1 MAVRRS
7 ATRGLFVVLSW
18 GAGCQLVSGLPDD
31 LSLGTGG
38 GGAAPIVCVR
48 EDAPE
53 APAAQD
59 VGGAEGFVVALRA
72 IDVEKEADGQLP
84 GLNLDGLC
92 SCTEDERAC
101 RSLDASS
108 GKGFCDDGSGRD
120 AGSNAF
126 FGALAYMLDPE
137 GMSRYLSKLVEGGA
151 WTLLL
156 RVQGYSGTDDDD
168 QVEVAWYGSLGLSAS
183 PQWQGAD
190 AWPIRSEFVA
200 PSPEDPHAPTF
211 KDPAAYVTG
220 GKLVA
225 RLPVASLPIEGGS
238 LGAMRMELSSVV
250 LVARIEKV
258 SGGRYHLRDGR
269 IGAKVPVP
277 EALRHVRELPRR
289 ERHHAVHER
298 AAVPGDAS
306 DRVPRGRR
314 DARGSREGHA
324 LRRALVRA
332 RLRGGRGRAG
342 VGDGTPAHARGL
354 PDGNRPHLR
363 RVRQPVSRRQL
374 SARA

>member
-277 EALRHVRELPRR
+277 ELFATFASFRGANGTTLCTNAPLYPATRQIACRAVDAMLGAPEKDTPCDALSFGLDFE
-289 ERHHAVHER
+289 AD
-298 AAVPGDAS
+298 AAAL
-306 DRVPRGRR
+306 
-314 DARGSREGHA
+314 GSVMEPPPMP
-324 LRRALVRA
+324 
-332 RLRGGRGRAG
+332 AG
-342 VGDGTPAHARGL
+342 CPMETDPTFDVCDNL
-354 PDGNRPHLR
+354 
-363 RVRQPVSRRQL
+363 
-374 SARA
+374 